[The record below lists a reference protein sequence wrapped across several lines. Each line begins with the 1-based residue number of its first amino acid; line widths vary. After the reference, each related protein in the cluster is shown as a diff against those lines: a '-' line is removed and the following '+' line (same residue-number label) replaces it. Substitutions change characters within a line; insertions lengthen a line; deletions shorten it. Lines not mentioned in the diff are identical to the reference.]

1 MGAAAALGRCAV
13 STDTAG
19 SGDTAGGRGQGHR
32 AGRPRRALLAGA
44 AAALAAVT
52 AETLGRAAPA
62 QASPGQPVLQST
74 DNVGNTQRTAVFTTG
89 NNEWA
94 QLAVPDDAGL
104 GSLGIYAHGQ
114 DFGVYAD
121 TTVGTGVFGIG
132 GGGSPGVQGSS
143 NGDAPGVAGVGGG
156 TNPGVAGTGG
166 AAGGIG
172 VFGGGT
178 AAAAGVQGVG
188 GSNDGTGVAGFG
200 GTNPNGGGGAG
211 VAGTGLGSGAGVI
224 GKGGSAGGDGV
235 TGTAAGTGSGVVG
248 TAAGL
253 GSGVLA
259 QNTGTGPAL
268 NVLGLASFNRSGILT
283 FSKGKS
289 SVTKH
294 GIALGADSL
303 IFATLQANVPGTWVQ
318 SAVGDV
324 AGSSLTVHLNKAVTT
339 STRVAW
345 FVIN

>member
-19 SGDTAGGRGQGHR
+19 SGDTVGGRGQGHR

-104 GSLGIYAHGQ
+104 GSLGIYAHG
-114 DFGVYAD
+114 DNYGVYAD
-121 TTVGTGVFGIG
+121 STAGTGVFGIG
-132 GGGSPGVQGSS
+132 SGG
-143 NGDAPGVAGVGGG
+143 NPGVAGVGGG
-156 TNPGVAGTGG
+156 TGSGVVGTGG
-166 AAGGIG
+166 ADSGIG
-172 VFGGGT
+172 VLGEGT
-178 AAAAGVQGVG
+178 AAQAGVQGVG
-188 GSNDGTGVAGFG
+188 GSFSGPGVAGLG
-200 GTNPNGGGGAG
+200 SNNPDGGGGGAG
-211 VAGTGLGSGAGVI
+211 VVGTGFGSGPGVMGTGGSVGDGVI
-224 GKGGSAGGDGV
+224 GS
-235 TGTAAGTGSGVVG
+235 TSGPG
-248 TAAGL
+248 N
-253 GSGVLA
+253 GVLA
-259 QNTGTGPAL
+259 QNGGTGPAL
-268 NVLGLASFNRSGILT
+268 NVVGLASFSRSGILT
-283 FSKGKS
+283 FTKGKS

-294 GIALGADSL
+294 DIALGADSL

-324 AGSSLTVHLNKAVTT
+324 AGNSLTMHLNKAVTT